1 MKVLIDTSC
10 WIQTFRNPNSFEA
23 QVIGALLKENAVVT
37 SSLIIAELLQGAKGS
52 KEKLFLENEFN
63 VIPILEG
70 IDRLGLKIGELG
82 LNLRKNGYNLALE
95 IAHIYLEDKTPEKSL
110 DRLADM
116 LMSAK
121 TDIENFRGHT
131 SNLIGMFNCWAK
143 IADEEMNKEPYLRM
157 PASGSSSDRFIQQ
170 ISLGDRKKY

>member
-1 MKVLIDTSC
+1 MIDHTELERIAYQNHYKSIKFQALGLVQFC
-10 WIQTFRNPNSFEA
+10 EIVAEMRLGYEDSIDSLFDIGEEIKLVCGGDGYTPRNP
-23 QVIGALLKENAVVT
+23 LT
-37 SSLIIAELLQGAKGS
+37 SGW
-52 KEKLFLENEFN
+52 
-63 VIPILEG
+63 
-70 IDRLGLKIGELG
+70 
-82 LNLRKNGYNLALE
+82 NGYNLALE